1 MSDDERPP
9 EEEIERIPV
18 GEEALQIELQRV
30 RQELTETKE
39 RYLRAMAE
47 SENRQKRMAREQRE
61 QIRHAV
67 ADAVISFLQPLDHM
81 ESALK
86 FLEQSS
92 EEVRN
97 WAIGFEMILGHFK
110 EALASQGIIAFDSKG
125 QAFDPHRHEAVE
137 AVETSDQPEGVVIE
151 ELHRG
156 YEMEGRVL
164 RPARV
169 KVSKSPAVE
178 SSESTE
184 ESKQQESEGEES

>member
-1 MSDDERPP
+1 MADEQREENPP
-9 EEEIERIPV
+9 SEEAIPL
-18 GEEALQIELQRV
+18 GEEALRIELQRI
-30 RQELTETKE
+30 RNELNELKE
-39 RYLRAMAE
+39 KYLRSMAE
-47 SENRQKRMAREQRE
+47 SENRQKRMVREQRE
-61 QIRHAV
+61 SIRHAV

-81 ESALK
+81 ENALN

-97 WAIGFEMILGHFK
+97 WATGFDMILSHFK

-137 AVETSDQPEGVVIE
+137 AIETNDLPEGVVME
-151 ELHRG
+151 ELHKG

-169 KVSKSPAVE
+169 KVSKAPEQE
-178 SSESTE
+178 SSET
-184 ESKQQESEGEES
+184 QESEGEES